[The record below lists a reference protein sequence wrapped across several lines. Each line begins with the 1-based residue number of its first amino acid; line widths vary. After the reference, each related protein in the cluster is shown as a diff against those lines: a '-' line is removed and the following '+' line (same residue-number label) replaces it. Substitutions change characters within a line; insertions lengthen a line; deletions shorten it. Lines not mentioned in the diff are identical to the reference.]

1 MALAGSNLESLKD
14 GDRILGKLNCEVLG
28 LGNVT
33 ASSCKGK
40 SYLCALIRNG
50 NNKSAVNNECC
61 CIVGNPCEGYV
72 VIVRSRKCNYTVSS
86 DGCRN
91 LNFVK
96 LSLNLLCGSLLSC
109 TKVLEAIYRERNEV
123 RIVVVK
129 NYDTVNVS
137 SPVTVSRV
145 SCIDCSLSILC
156 KSGGEISNVGSDV
169 GLMSVKLEVEVIRR
183 TAELLCADGYALN
196 YYRKSCVL
204 TKVVAVCEVI
214 SNVNEVNSLD
224 SGIDDLCLTALDLHH
239 AGVRSSGSVNE
250 NGHTNLDAKISNGI
264 LIHLVGVVTAY
275 YVKVCK
281 EEVVSGVTS
290 RLRVDSNNDTHNGE
304 VIVLLSVHVLFEGV
318 NSEYGNGVLI
328 LSGEGLA
335 LLVSY
340 CEGKGIIE
348 LLARLGN
355 NDLNKVIGGTGF
367 DCYSAVAYF
376 PLNLEILVSNGSNCD
391 YFVRSSGNLIDL
403 FCKLMNV
410 VISRLKI
417 GIGLGIVGI
426 CLTALALTV
435 YEIVLVRR
443 NIVGICLATN
453 RASALNKLVCYCS
466 SLAVGVAV
474 TAEFTSMS
482 CKSFSGTCGIGHLF
496 FVLVYARETK
506 IFI

>member
-1 MALAGSNLESLKD
+1 MTLAGSNLDSLKD
-14 GDRILGKLNCEVLG
+14 GDGILGKLNCEVLG

-50 NNKSAVNNECC
+50 NNKSAVNNERCC
-61 CIVGNPCEGYV
+61 VVGNPCEGYV

-96 LSLNLLCGSLLSC
+96 LSLNLLCGSLLSY
-109 TKVLEAIYRERNEV
+109 TNVLEAVYRERNEV

-145 SCIDCSLSILC
+145 SCINCSLSILC

-169 GLMSVKLEVEVIRR
+169 GLMSVKLEVEVIGR

-196 YYRKSCVL
+196 YYGKSCVL
-204 TKVVAVCEVI
+204 SKIVAVCEIV

-239 AGVRSSGSVNE
+239 TGVRSSRSVNE

-290 RLRVDSNNDTHNGE
+290 RLGVDSNNDTHNGE

-340 CEGKGIIE
+340 CELENIVK
-348 LLARLGN
+348 LFVRLRN
-355 NDLNKVIGGTGF
+355 NNLDKVLCRAFLN
-367 DCYSAVAYF
+367 CYSCVAYF
-376 PLNLEILVSNGSNCD
+376 PDNLEALVTNGSACD
-391 YFVRSSGNLIDL
+391 KLISSSGN
-403 FCKLMNV
+403 F
-410 VISRLKI
+410 
-417 GIGLGIVGI
+417 
-426 CLTALALTV
+426 
-435 YEIVLVRR
+435 
-443 NIVGICLATN
+443 
-453 RASALNKLVCYCS
+453 
-466 SLAVGVAV
+466 
-474 TAEFTSMS
+474 
-482 CKSFSGTCGIGHLF
+482 
-496 FVLVYARETK
+496 
-506 IFI
+506 